1 MELRRILIFNLII
14 WWLFPSLLMAASL
27 SPQQLIEQKMNE
39 LRQIQSQ
46 RENVEKN
53 INELNKTKGSLS
65 KELKIVNANI
75 NQLNLA
81 VKGNEIVLEKLG
93 LEINYINEDI
103 GNIKEK
109 IKIDEN
115 LMAKF
120 LIELQEKDHENL
132 LVLFLKNRS
141 LAASVSE
148 VQNFVSLNSRLS
160 EEIKQSKQDR
170 EILNQ
175 KSDELKDKKDQKN
188 LERAN
193 LVDRQL
199 IIQDQKNEK
208 QNLLAVTK
216 NQEKIYQQQLQ
227 DLIQKQEAIAD
238 EIEKIELELRKHIDP
253 NLLPAPRPGILALP
267 TQGIISQDYGYTAF
281 ARYGYRGHFHK
292 GIDIAAP
299 LGTPIFA
306 AESGTVIALGDQD
319 RYCYR
324 GAYGKFIVI
333 KHENN
338 LTTLYAHLSRQA
350 VRVGDKIKRGDL
362 IGYVGRSGYATG
374 SHLHLTVYAGPTFYM
389 GSSRTCG
396 PMPFGGDL
404 NPISY
409 LDIKN

>member
-216 NQEKIYQQQLQ
+216 NQEKIYQQQL
-227 DLIQKQEAIAD
+227 
-238 EIEKIELELRKHIDP
+238 
-253 NLLPAPRPGILALP
+253 
-267 TQGIISQDYGYTAF
+267 
-281 ARYGYRGHFHK
+281 
-292 GIDIAAP
+292 
-299 LGTPIFA
+299 
-306 AESGTVIALGDQD
+306 
-319 RYCYR
+319 
-324 GAYGKFIVI
+324 
-333 KHENN
+333 
-338 LTTLYAHLSRQA
+338 
-350 VRVGDKIKRGDL
+350 
-362 IGYVGRSGYATG
+362 
-374 SHLHLTVYAGPTFYM
+374 
-389 GSSRTCG
+389 
-396 PMPFGGDL
+396 
-404 NPISY
+404 
-409 LDIKN
+409 